1 MVHYVTGKVN
11 RMYVNKLGLDVRLD
25 IDPKTAPKDG
35 YFFLRVTHPN
45 YNALYSLALAAAVN
59 RLPLSIRTVGEIED
73 ATKAEKRPEVEYFV
87 QDWAPGQ
94 DGPE

>member
-11 RMYVNKLGLDVRLD
+11 RMYVNRLALEIRLD
-25 IDPKTAPKDG
+25 IDPKILAADK
-35 YFFLRVTHPN
+35 YFVLRVTHPN

-59 RLPLSIRTVGEIED
+59 RLPLGIRTEGEIAD
-73 ATKAEKRPEVEYFV
+73 AVKAGKNPEVDYFV

-94 DGPE
+94 DGPQ